1 MDRGAWWATVHGVAK
16 SQTTEATYHTCTCVN
31 MKEGFMQ
38 CYLDGV
44 QHGCFHK
51 VSHGQWLVE
60 GKGPHQKLTRGQHS
74 PRQFPSKV
82 LSSCSLT

>member
-1 MDRGAWWATVHGVAK
+1 MLSGWSSAWMLSLLLGTG
-16 SQTTEATYHTCTCVN
+16 
-31 MKEGFMQ
+31 
-38 CYLDGV
+38 
-44 QHGCFHK
+44 

-60 GKGPHQKLTRGQHS
+60 GKGPHQKLARGQHS